1 MSDIDTDDEF
11 FDKDDG
17 RSKKRPRAEPD
28 VPNKVIIVQAPVEA
42 KVAPT
47 TDFYLKT
54 LNVQSLVNSING
66 FCAGTST
73 SVVITISED
82 GFQLRS
88 QRNGSQYIVAF
99 FGKVMFSEFT
109 VKKRVEYTF
118 GVARLNELQKA
129 IKQAQY
135 IVITPSEDV
144 DMPGIA
150 VDTPMNYDTGSVGQ
164 FTFNLQAEVNQDDS
178 VFNNRFTYVNHVTIP
193 SKEFKCSLDGIS
205 KTAKYLAINVDRKTL
220 VFKGIDESGITTEQ
234 AKRTVAADMG
244 MSIEAL
250 FSMSNM
256 KPVVKACNLNEV
268 LTISFPSSSMDI
280 NGFCPTLF
288 SYVIDQTAPQSHFSM
303 YVTNVV
309 AGSS

>member
-11 FDKDDG
+11 FNKDDG
-17 RSKKRPRAEPD
+17 RSRKRARAD
-28 VPNKVIIVQAPVEA
+28 DDTPNKVIIVNEPV
-42 KVAPT
+42 VPQVSPT

-54 LNVQSLVNSING
+54 MNVQSIISAING

-73 SVVITISED
+73 SVVVTISED

-88 QRNGSQYIVAF
+88 QRNGSQYIFAF
-99 FGKVMFSEFT
+99 FGKVLFSEFT

-118 GVARLNELQKA
+118 GISRLKELQKNV
-129 IKQAQY
+129 KQAEY
-135 IVITPSEDV
+135 IVMTPSEDV

-150 VDTPMNYDTGSVGQ
+150 IDTPMKYDTGSVGQ
-164 FTFNLQAEVNQDDS
+164 YTFNLQAEVNQDDW

-193 SKEFKCSLDGIS
+193 SKEFKQALVSIS
-205 KTAKYLAINVDRKTL
+205 KTAKYFAINVNRKVL
-220 VFKGIDESGITTEQ
+220 AFKGIDESGITTEQ
-234 AKRTVAADMG
+234 TKRAVVVDME

-250 FSMSNM
+250 FSRSNM
-256 KPVVKACNLNEV
+256 MPIVKASNLNEV
-268 LTISFPSSSMDI
+268 LTMSFPSSSMDV

-309 AGSS
+309 AGS